1 MGKRT
6 NFPKKNRDF
15 YATPFSAVLPL
26 LGHLRPSTAFH
37 EPCVGSFDLVAH
49 LENYNHKCVESGDIA
64 TGQNA
69 LNIKKT
75 KGDLFITN
83 PPWTWATLNS
93 LISHLSNIQKT
104 WLLLNAD
111 VMHNKRM
118 SLHLKRCIK
127 IVSVGRVSWMQNGIN
142 GYENC
147 AWFLFDQNH
156 FGATIF
162 VGRPNE

>member
-1 MGKRT
+1 
-6 NFPKKNRDF
+6 
-15 YATPFSAVLPL
+15 
-26 LGHLRPSTAFH
+26 
-37 EPCVGSFDLVAH
+37 LVAH